1 MIFENRFTMHPRQV
15 RKLGEEEVESV
26 IRYFQSG
33 DAKAV
38 EKRGKIKARSGF
50 GEQSVMTLGKTL
62 TGLFLDATDE
72 LDIESIKDAIEI
84 VDEYMTSYV
93 SGFITGREEHILEE
107 QERLRKAYT
116 TAKDQRRGAD

>member
-1 MIFENRFTMHPRQV
+1 MHPRQV
-15 RKLGEEEVESV
+15 RKLGAEEVESV
-26 IRYFQSG
+26 IRYFQNG
-33 DAKAV
+33 DNKAV
-38 EKRGKIKARSGF
+38 EKRGKIKARNGF

-62 TGLFLDATDE
+62 TELFLDATDE

-93 SGFITGREEHILEE
+93 SGFITGREEYILEE

-116 TAKDQRRGAD
+116 TAKDQRRGAG